1 MMATEDDRATRD
13 SDKYS
18 SVEREAHREML
29 SEVDDAKDLFLLE
42 VAAAARKYGQ
52 CIEAINP
59 MFVLWDGKERG
70 HEAIQGFVEHAQAV
84 CADLAGD
91 LKDHEEI
98 AKSESIVEVGYDG

>member
-1 MMATEDDRATRD
+1 MITERDDRSDHD

-18 SVEREAHREML
+18 TVDREAHREML
-29 SEVDDAKDLFLLE
+29 ADVDDAKDLFLLE
-42 VAAAARKYGQ
+42 VGIAARKYGQ
-52 CIEAINP
+52 RLEAIDP
-59 MFVLWDGKERG
+59 RFVLWDGKERG